1 MQKDKYILI
10 TGGAGFIG
18 SHTYVELLNSGYT
31 PVIADDLRNSNRLV
45 LKNLEKITGKT
56 ILIAEID
63 VTDFDKLEKVFE
75 KYNFHGIIH
84 FAAYKAVGE
93 SVKEPLKYYENN
105 IGSLVQTL
113 KLAIKFE
120 VESFVFSSS
129 CTVYGA
135 PDDKNEVTEEEVQ
148 LLANSPYGQTKII
161 GELILRDFQKANPN
175 FKMVALRYFN
185 PIGAHPSGLIG
196 EFPIG
201 TPNNLLPY
209 ITQTA
214 IGKLNE
220 LTVFGDDYNTE
231 DGTCIRDYIHV
242 CDLAKAHVKALEFGE
257 KCENGC
263 LEFINV
269 GTGKGNSVLEII
281 KQFELLTKLKLNYKI
296 GPRREGD
303 VPAIYANTDKVSGLL
318 NWRTEYTLSDAIE
331 HAWNWEKN
339 LQHEN

>member
-31 PVIADDLRNSNRLV
+31 PVIADDLRNANRLV
-45 LKNLEKITGKT
+45 IKNLESLSGKAV
-56 ILIAEID
+56 LLAEID
-63 VTDFDKLEKVFE
+63 VTKLEQLEKVFE
-75 KYNFHGIIH
+75 EYNFEGIIH

-113 KLAIKFE
+113 KLAIRFNVKN
-120 VESFVFSSS
+120 FVFSSS

-135 PDDKNEVTEEEVQ
+135 PDDKNEVCEDQVQ
-148 LLANSPYGQTKII
+148 SLANSPYGQTKII
-161 GELILRDFQKANPN
+161 GELILKDFRTAYPD
-175 FKMVALRYFN
+175 FRIIALRYFN

-196 EFPIG
+196 EFPLG

-214 IGKLNE
+214 IGKLKE
-220 LTVFGDDYNTE
+220 LTVFGDDYNTQ

-242 CDLAKAHVKALEFGE
+242 CDLAKAHVKAFEFGE
-257 KCENGC
+257 KCQDGC

-281 KQFELLTKLKLNYKI
+281 HQFENLTLQKLNYKI

-303 VPAIYANTDKVSGLL
+303 VPAIFANTDKVKKLL
-318 NWRTEYTLSDAIE
+318 NWNPEYTLSDAIA

-339 LQHEN
+339 LLNEN